1 MIFLLQWVRTH
12 PQVQSW
18 IIISRTI
25 VVHTNLLIKILG
37 VEEVRR
43 VLRIVAFFKEYF
55 AKWNVFDVL
64 RYFAIKVGDVATAAQ
79 MVGVVVELHL
89 FVVVVRLE
97 VAICS
102 PCTCPCLC
110 RLRRTVVTAE
120 ALTVYVVIIVL
131 TIIRLV
137 KRLVVVFNG
146 LQLLCILVLVING
159 HTISFIACIRYSS
172 WVCLL
177 CSPIYAA
184 FLILLQI
191 QS

>member
-146 LQLLCILVLVING
+146 LQLLCILVLVIDSQA
-159 HTISFIACIRYSS
+159 ISLIACIRYSS

-177 CSPIYAA
+177 CSPIYAT